1 MEEQEIELKLKLANV
16 SAFCDVLEDP
26 LFSQGDGEPAK
37 AEYET
42 IYYDTADH
50 TLRERGLAYRIRKE
64 GDRFIAT
71 VKDWGSHEGG
81 LHIRHEWNRV
91 IDSPVPVT
99 EPFSDLPVG
108 AVLQEIGGG
117 ASLIPIFS
125 TVFTRTAAVWEAAD
139 GSLIE
144 VAADNG
150 YIISGEK
157 RERIC
162 ELELEL
168 KGGSVAA
175 VLEFGAE
182 LAGRY
187 PLLVENKSKYLR
199 ALILSGLAEEK
210 EEEEELQGNW
220 HKKNL
225 LRDEVPS
232 ILIFGLQEIMRAHDK
247 YLQLPGDS
255 KVVHG
260 LRVKIR
266 QLRSLLSFFKP
277 LLKSEQYSIMQE
289 KLKTLAA
296 QFSYRREI
304 DVLIDEWQA
313 MMQAHP
319 ALLSEAAALSKAL
332 KNEVDSENRVLIP
345 LFSRGYGTP
354 ILLGLWA
361 RFAALSWNEEE
372 YPEELT
378 LGKYSTARFEDWLK
392 RMEKAAE
399 TVDMA
404 DHQSV
409 HALRIQG
416 KKLRYVLTC
425 LDDVL
430 KKDQRKMLAPI
441 KKMQSDLGR
450 ICDVRR
456 HLAIL
461 PDVTTKY
468 SSRSLLYGGGIMIGV
483 QLGLEKQL
491 VKSSNRHGQQR
502 FLLPLPEKDLRQ

>member
-1 MEEQEIELKLKLANV
+1 MEDQEIELKLKLAHGN
-16 SAFCDVLEDP
+16 AFCDVLEDP
-26 LFSQGDGEPAK
+26 LFCQGDGETAK
-37 AEYET
+37 ADYET

-50 TLRERGLAYRIRKE
+50 SLREQGLAYRIRKE

-91 IDSPVPVT
+91 VDSAVPVT

-117 ASLIPIFS
+117 ASLIPIFL
-125 TVFTRTAAVWEAAD
+125 TVFTRTAALWEAAD

-150 YIISGEK
+150 YIISGE
-157 RERIC
+157 RQERIC
-162 ELELEL
+162 EIELEL
-168 KGGSVAA
+168 KSGSVVA
-175 VLEFGAE
+175 VLELGAE
-182 LAGRY
+182 LSARY
-187 PLLVENKSKYLR
+187 PLLVEKKSKYLR
-199 ALILSGLAEEK
+199 ALMLSGLAEEI
-210 EEEEELQGNW
+210 EEELQGSW
-220 HKKNL
+220 QKKNL
-225 LRDEVPS
+225 LTDEVPK
-232 ILIFGLQEIMRAHDK
+232 ILVFGLQEVIRAHDR
-247 YLQLPGDS
+247 YLRWPGEPES
-255 KVVHG
+255 VHG

-277 LLKSEQYSIMQE
+277 LLEREQYSNMQE
-289 KLKTLAA
+289 KLKTLAS

-304 DVLIDEWQA
+304 DVLVDEWQA
-313 MMQAHP
+313 MVEAHP

-332 KNEVDSENRVLIP
+332 KNEQDSANRVLIS

-354 ILLGLWA
+354 ILVGLWA
-361 RFAALSWNEEE
+361 GFAALSWDKEKTDQ
-372 YPEELT
+372 EELT
-378 LGKYSTARFEDWLK
+378 LGKYSTKRFEEWLK
-392 RMEKAAE
+392 KTGEAAE
-399 TVDMA
+399 TLDIA
-404 DHQSV
+404 DQQAV
-409 HALRIQG
+409 HGLRIRG

-425 LDDVL
+425 LADVL

-468 SSRSLLYGGGIMIGV
+468 SSRSLLYEGGIMIGF
-483 QLGLEKQL
+483 QLSLERQIIR
-491 VKSSNRHGQQR
+491 SNNRHGLQR
-502 FLLPLPEKDLRQ
+502 FLLPLPEKDLQQ